1 VCKLLG
7 VMLAATVLVT
17 TANVPASA
25 QQPQDSP
32 QQTQAPAPQPDAQ
45 STILHASTHLVVV
58 DVSVQDKDGHPVH
71 GLKPEDFHLTEGKV
85 PQNLRH
91 FEEHSALVPVPRGP
105 ELPQLPLGT
114 FTDYTPVP
122 PDSTLNIL
130 LLDALNTPTTDQ
142 NFVRYELQQYV
153 KHADPGARIAIFGLA
168 NRLIMLQGFTSDPA
182 TLKNVVEHKLIA
194 RASPLLDDPTGSG
207 VNQDSPAD
215 VLESTMAGPGA
226 TQLVANMQEFET
238 DTANMQTQLRM
249 QFTLDAF
256 NTLAHY
262 LASFPG
268 RKNLIWFSGSF
279 PLNILPDST
288 LADPF
293 AVAHLNEDEYRET
306 TNLLAKA
313 QVAVFPI
320 DARGLK
326 VPPTYNAAAS
336 GRSYTSNPQKFSAAL
351 TSFYSS
357 QAAEHTT
364 MDTLASETGG
374 KAYFNTND
382 LANAVGQAMDA
393 GANYY
398 TLTYSPINH
407 KEDGSYREIRVNLGG
422 IAPSHDLQLSYRH
435 GYYAD
440 DAQRRDADS
449 ETATTSEEAVSAHGQ
464 TTAYQRAAMSR
475 GAPTPQDL
483 LFKARVLPASAAP
496 ENTVAPANTLDA
508 TISPKGPFRRYA
520 VDYVA
525 LPSELTLSLQPDGR
539 REGAIEFLVY
549 VFDVDG
555 RLLNATGK
563 TVSLNLTPATYARMM
578 NSAIECHLEISAPT
592 GVETFLRVG
601 VRDVP
606 SNHLGVIEVPTA
618 SVSHLAPAVYQT
630 PPSAKTPPAASAQ
643 PPSN

>member
-1 VCKLLG
+1 MYKVLG
-7 VMLAATVLVT
+7 VMLVATVLA
-17 TANVPASA
+17 TAAYTPASA
-25 QQPQDSP
+25 QQPQDSS
-32 QQTQAPAPQPDAQ
+32 QQSQAPAPQPDAQ

-58 DVSVQDKDGHPVH
+58 DVSVQDRDGHPIQS
-71 GLKPEDFHLTEGKV
+71 LKPEDFHLTEGKA

-91 FEEHSALVPVPRGP
+91 FEEHSALTPATHGP
-105 ELPQLPLGT
+105 ELPQLPPGI
-114 FTDYTPVP
+114 FTDYTPVTP
-122 PDSTLNIL
+122 NGTLNIL

-153 KHADPGARIAIFGLA
+153 KHADPGTRIAIFGLA

-182 TLKNVVEHKLIA
+182 TLKGVVEHKLIA
-194 RASPLLDDPTGSG
+194 RPSSLLDDPTGSG
-207 VNQDSPAD
+207 VNQDNPSD
-215 VLESTMAGPGA
+215 VVESTMAGPGA
-226 TQLVANMQEFET
+226 SELVANMEEFEA

-256 NTLAHY
+256 NSLAHY

-279 PLNILPDST
+279 PLNILPDPT
-288 LADPF
+288 LSDPF

-313 QVAVFPI
+313 QVAVYPI

-336 GRSYTSNPQKFSAAL
+336 GRTYSSNPQKFSAAL

-382 LANAVGQAMDA
+382 LANAVGQAMNV

-398 TLTYSPINH
+398 TLTYSPSNR
-407 KEDGSYREIRVNLGG
+407 KEDGSYREIRVDVSGG
-422 IAPSHDLQLSYRH
+422 ASRDLQLSYRH

-440 DAQRRDADS
+440 DARSHDKNT
-449 ETATTSEEAVSAHGQ
+449 ETATTSDDAISPHSQ
-464 TTAYQRAAMSR
+464 TTAYERAAMSR
-475 GAPTPQDL
+475 GAPAPQDL
-483 LFKARVLPASAAP
+483 LFKARVLPASATP
-496 ENTVAPANTLDA
+496 ENAIAPANSLDA
-508 TISPKGPFRRYA
+508 SVSPKGPFRRYA

-525 LPSELTLSLQPDGR
+525 LPSELTLSLQSDGR

-555 RLLNATGK
+555 KLLNATGK
-563 TVSLNLTPATYARMM
+563 TVSLNLAPATYARLMKG
-578 NSAIECHLEISAPT
+578 AIECHLEISAPT
-592 GVETFLRVG
+592 GLETFLRVG

-606 SNHLGVIEVPTA
+606 SNHFGVIEVPTA
-618 SVSHLAPAVYQT
+618 SVSHLAPPVYPT
-630 PPSAKTPPAASAQ
+630 PPQAAKPSSTATKPPT
-643 PPSN
+643 N